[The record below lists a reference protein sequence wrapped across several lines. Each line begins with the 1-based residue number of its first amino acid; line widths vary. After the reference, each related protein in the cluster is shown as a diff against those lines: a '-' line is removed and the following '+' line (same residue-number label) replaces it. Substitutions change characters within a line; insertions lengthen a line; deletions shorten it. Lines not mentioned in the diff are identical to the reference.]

1 MTSSDNLKSEKK
13 PEFLLPI
20 SKSFED
26 IGLEDLSEQEFQD
39 VFDVIELLIRVE
51 NRLRS
56 ERLESLSES
65 A

>member
-1 MTSSDNLKSEKK
+1 MTSSNNLKSEKK
-13 PEFLLPI
+13 SESLLPT
-20 SKSFED
+20 SKNFED

-56 ERLESLSES
+56 ERLGSLSES